1 VTEDFFTEILPS
13 VFRAEA
19 KILPTTNSKTSLRR
33 KELWYGG

>member
-1 VTEDFFTEILPS
+1 MSEYFFIEILPS

-33 KELWYGG
+33 RQL